1 MSPKRELCIPLCAS
15 LSTCSPVMCTNSS
28 WFRGTGWW
36 SRCDRSLVGSVSAR
50 FSALLTAGAK
60 PSIRHTIFYTHTHTH
75 FLLVFQESRETGQ
88 HFTTAKHGS
97 ITRNKLKQT
106 FRGQTSITYKLVY
119 AWYNQFCAS
128 PLFLVT
134 WKHRW
139 RKRESGKARRKV
151 GVEWLLS
158 MVLNGCP
165 PCVCEW
171 VCVCSQTQ
179 LLVTGL
185 TWLLNTQKQ
194 ICFHQNSLTWQ
205 GRRGLHWSFFLIA
218 QLTFKNAS
226 LPFFFSLN
234 KILERVYVVKKKKD
248 RNENDQILWRNWRD
262 NVGHSG
268 HSRYKWSAQV
278 NRVQPPCPQR
288 PC

>member
-1 MSPKRELCIPLCAS
+1 MWSITRW
-15 LSTCSPVMCTNSS
+15 LSVCTL
-28 WFRGTGWW
+28 FCLVDCW
-36 SRCDRSLVGSVSAR
+36 SKAQHQTYD
-50 FSALLTAGAK
+50 LL
-60 PSIRHTIFYTHTHTH
+60 HTHTH

-88 HFTTAKHGS
+88 HFTTAKHRS

-106 FRGQTSITYKLVY
+106 YRGQTSITYKLVY

-139 RKRESGKARRKV
+139 RERESGKARRKV

-185 TWLLNTQKQ
+185 TWLS
-194 ICFHQNSLTWQ
+194 IH
-205 GRRGLHWSFFLIA
+205 
-218 QLTFKNAS
+218 KN
-226 LPFFFSLN
+226 
-234 KILERVYVVKKKKD
+234 R
-248 RNENDQILWRNWRD
+248 
-262 NVGHSG
+262 
-268 HSRYKWSAQV
+268 SAFTKTA
-278 NRVQPPCPQR
+278 
-288 PC
+288 